1 MRYVAVLTVEGVL
14 SQTDDL
20 KTSQPTSWA
29 RQVYMALKHEYRLIL
44 LTKADDELARWW
56 LDREFMGDFALLN
69 QYVALMAYPDWRIDQ
84 VRQLLADGYE
94 VSMVYDTDDHV
105 IHGVNK
111 LGVPGMRVSPALQRT
126 GWRHHTT
133 EVQPWGDVVGY
144 SG

>member
-1 MRYVAVLTVEGVL
+1 MRYIAILSIEGVL
-14 SQTDDL
+14 AQTDDL

-29 RQVYMALKHEYRLIL
+29 RQLYRALKSEYRLIL
-44 LTKADDELARWW
+44 LTQADEELARWW
-56 LDREFMGDFALLN
+56 LDKEFMSDFALIST
-69 QYVALMAYPDWRIDQ
+69 YVALMSYPDWKVDQ
-84 VRQLLADGYE
+84 VRQFLADNFE
-94 VSMVYDTDDHV
+94 VGMVYDDDDQV